1 MPEIVVNPTP
11 RRRRPVCLKTAEH
24 VLHEMQRVYRACRS
38 GELPTQEGSR
48 LMFML
53 GQIRAALETAN
64 LEARVLALEN
74 ASAEGQNRSS

>member
-1 MPEIVVNPTP
+1 MSESALTPTP
-11 RRRRPVCLKTAEH
+11 RRARPVCLKTAAH

-53 GQIRAALETAN
+53 GQIRQAHDSVVLEQRVAALEQMA
-64 LEARVLALEN
+64 
-74 ASAEGQNRSS
+74 AEP

>member
-1 MPEIVVNPTP
+1 MPEIVLNPAP
-11 RRRRPVCLKTAEH
+11 RKVRPVCLKTAGH

-53 GQIRAALETAN
+53 GQIRQAHDSVILEQRVAE
-64 LEARVLALEN
+64 LERM
-74 ASAEGQNRSS
+74 ASDETPRP